1 MDVVLHWLI
10 KAGTI
15 RRLTRPLYDYP
26 NLFFVVGLVN
36 PVGGMPMVVLCGQN
50 VAKKVIALDK

>member
-1 MDVVLHWLI
+1 MDVVLHRLV
-10 KAGTI
+10 KAGMI
-15 RRLTRPLYDYP
+15 LRLTRPLYDYT

-50 VAKKVIALDK
+50 VTKKVVAWDK